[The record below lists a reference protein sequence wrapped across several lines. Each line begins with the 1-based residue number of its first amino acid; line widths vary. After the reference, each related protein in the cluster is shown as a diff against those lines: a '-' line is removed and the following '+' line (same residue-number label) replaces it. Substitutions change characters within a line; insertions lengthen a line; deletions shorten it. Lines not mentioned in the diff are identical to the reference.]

1 MKYLNLPWSPVVA
14 SHGRKRRTQALHSSR
29 GYWL

>member
-14 SHGRKRRTQALHSSR
+14 SRDRKRRTQALHSSR
-29 GYWL
+29 SYWI